1 MGDDSFMSGI
11 AGWIDWERDLSG
23 EQNVLSKMTNAI
35 QHRGPDDEGYWSSE
49 RAAIG
54 HRRLFV
60 IDPAGGK
67 QPMVYRS
74 GDHSIVLSYDGFI
87 YNFKD
92 LKAELENLG
101 HRFGTESD
109 AEVLL
114 HSYLEWGEDFIQR
127 INGVFAF
134 AIWDERRQALIL
146 ARDRIG
152 VKPLFYKVHNS
163 GVLFGSELKA
173 ILAHPEVK
181 PEVDVEGFS
190 ELFGMGPIRTPG
202 FGVFRGIQ
210 EVKQGHYI
218 VFTKEKA
225 DHHQYWKL
233 ESTPHEDDVDTT
245 VEKIREILKDTVK
258 RQLIADAP
266 VVSMLSGGLDSS
278 GLTSMAARYLAEEGK
293 QLGTYSLDF
302 AGSDKHFK
310 ADLLHVS
317 RDEPYVKIVAEY
329 ANTDHHTVIINHDQL
344 TEHVFLPVEA
354 HDLPALGEMEAS
366 LHLLFS
372 EMKKNAAATLS
383 GESADEVFSG
393 YPWFHQDEFL
403 FSGTF
408 PWSAQIRYF
417 KDVLNEEAIKTL
429 QPEEHRNRRYQEA
442 VSEVP
447 KLDGESGIEEKQR
460 EMSYLFITRFLPFM
474 LERKDRISMH
484 NSFEAR
490 VPFSDYRLVQYLFNI
505 PYSMKTVD
513 KVEKSLLRRAFKGYL
528 PEEVRTRK
536 KSAYPSTTDPVYYQN
551 IRKMLNELIEDPQA
565 PVAVLLDKQKIRH
578 ISDNLFEKSPFEVGK
593 MMEYILQ
600 VNKWMKDYNISLKL

>member
-1 MGDDSFMSGI
+1 MSGI

-202 FGVFRGIQ
+202 FGVFRGIH
-210 EVKQGHYI
+210 EVKQGHYV

-278 GLTSMAARYLAEEGK
+278 GLTSMAARYMAEEGK

-447 KLDGESGIEEKQR
+447 KLDGETGIEEKQR

-536 KSAYPSTTDPVYYQN
+536 KSAYPSTTDPIYYQN

>member
-1 MGDDSFMSGI
+1 MSGI

-202 FGVFRGIQ
+202 FGVFRGIH

-278 GLTSMAARYLAEEGK
+278 GLTSMAARYMAEEGK

-447 KLDGESGIEEKQR
+447 KLDGETGIEEKQR

-536 KSAYPSTTDPVYYQN
+536 KSAYPSTTDPIYYQN

-578 ISDNLFEKSPFEVGK
+578 ISDNLFDKAPFEVGK

>member
-1 MGDDSFMSGI
+1 MSGI

-278 GLTSMAARYLAEEGK
+278 GLTSMAARYMAEEGK

-317 RDEPYVKIVAEY
+317 RDEPFVKIVAEY

-447 KLDGESGIEEKQR
+447 KLDGETGIEEKQR

-536 KSAYPSTTDPVYYQN
+536 KSAYPSTTDPIYYQN

-578 ISDNLFEKSPFEVGK
+578 ISDNLFDKAPFEVGK

>member
-1 MGDDSFMSGI
+1 MSGI

-202 FGVFRGIQ
+202 FGVFRGIH

-278 GLTSMAARYLAEEGK
+278 GLTSMAARYMAEEGK

-317 RDEPYVKIVAEY
+317 RDEPFVKIVAEY

-447 KLDGESGIEEKQR
+447 KLDGETGIEEKQR

-536 KSAYPSTTDPVYYQN
+536 KSAYPSTTDPIYYQD

-578 ISDNLFEKSPFEVGK
+578 ISDNLFDKAPFEVGK

>member
-1 MGDDSFMSGI
+1 MSGI

-35 QHRGPDDEGYWSSE
+35 QHRGPDDEGYWFSE

-202 FGVFRGIQ
+202 FGVFRGIH

-278 GLTSMAARYLAEEGK
+278 GLTSMAARYMAEEGK

-447 KLDGESGIEEKQR
+447 KLDGETGIEEKQR

-536 KSAYPSTTDPVYYQN
+536 KSAYPSTTDPIYYQN

-578 ISDNLFEKSPFEVGK
+578 ISDNLFDKAPFEVGK

>member
-1 MGDDSFMSGI
+1 MSGI

-202 FGVFRGIQ
+202 FGVFRGIH

-245 VEKIREILKDTVK
+245 VEK
-258 RQLIADAP
+258 
-266 VVSMLSGGLDSS
+266 SG
-278 GLTSMAARYLAEEGK
+278 
-293 QLGTYSLDF
+293 
-302 AGSDKHFK
+302 
-310 ADLLHVS
+310 
-317 RDEPYVKIVAEY
+317 
-329 ANTDHHTVIINHDQL
+329 
-344 TEHVFLPVEA
+344 
-354 HDLPALGEMEAS
+354 
-366 LHLLFS
+366 
-372 EMKKNAAATLS
+372 
-383 GESADEVFSG
+383 
-393 YPWFHQDEFL
+393 
-403 FSGTF
+403 
-408 PWSAQIRYF
+408 
-417 KDVLNEEAIKTL
+417 
-429 QPEEHRNRRYQEA
+429 
-442 VSEVP
+442 
-447 KLDGESGIEEKQR
+447 
-460 EMSYLFITRFLPFM
+460 
-474 LERKDRISMH
+474 
-484 NSFEAR
+484 
-490 VPFSDYRLVQYLFNI
+490 
-505 PYSMKTVD
+505 
-513 KVEKSLLRRAFKGYL
+513 KS
-528 PEEVRTRK
+528 
-536 KSAYPSTTDPVYYQN
+536 
-551 IRKMLNELIEDPQA
+551 
-565 PVAVLLDKQKIRH
+565 
-578 ISDNLFEKSPFEVGK
+578 
-593 MMEYILQ
+593 
-600 VNKWMKDYNISLKL
+600 

>member
-202 FGVFRGIQ
+202 FGVFRGIH

-278 GLTSMAARYLAEEGK
+278 GLTSMAARYMAEEGK

-317 RDEPYVKIVAEY
+317 RDEPFVKIVAEY

-447 KLDGESGIEEKQR
+447 KLDGETGIEEKQR

-536 KSAYPSTTDPVYYQN
+536 KSAYPSTTDPIYYQN

-578 ISDNLFEKSPFEVGK
+578 ISDNLFDKAPFEVGK